1 MTVRTKAG
9 LANQIAALLADND
22 LRDITE
28 GDARSVVTDIVDSMA
43 LESALTPGAVGSGM
57 PTFSAGA
64 LTYDGA
70 ANEIT
75 GDLTNFAA
83 MPPLPSL
90 IVAVMPADIDR
101 QAEDLR
107 MTLNLRDFALQNVAG
122 DPVRARDLTPG
133 CAHLILRSSAGYR
146 LLDPLGLRPQDWPFV
161 SGAATYVPGQPPLT
175 EAQADA
181 FSVSTANSDFSTPAG
196 FDVTTDFWYIGV
208 PVSNIP
214 PMARFVFL
222 PGETTTFGS
231 VRTSDPAD
239 DLPLWSNPEYMGM
252 PFAWRYM
259 SGIPTRPVSLR
270 LLYDYANY

>member
-9 LANQIAALLADND
+9 LASQIATLLADND
-22 LRDITE
+22 LRDISE
-28 GDARSVVTDIVDSMA
+28 ADARSVVTDVVDSMA

-90 IVAVMPADIDR
+90 IVAIMPADIDR

-146 LLDPLGLRPQDWPFV
+146 LLDPLGPRPQDFTLAVGWV
-161 SGAATYVPGQPPLT
+161 HLSQTPPL
-175 EAQADA
+175 QAEIDA
-181 FSVSTANSDFSTPAG
+181 MLSLDVARFGLDDLNDSAHPAAPNTR
-196 FDVTTDFWYIGV
+196 DYLWMGV
-208 PVSNIP
+208 PPDAPDILALSPVGGRDWPISPIDTTVLGD
-214 PMARFVFL
+214 PMFDGVQYRWW
-222 PGETTTFGS
+222 
-231 VRTSDPAD
+231 RTDSTV
-239 DLPLWSNPEYMGM
+239 DLNSEQDLVV
-252 PFAWRYM
+252 
-259 SGIPTRPVSLR
+259 I
-270 LLYDYANY
+270 YAPYS

>member
-9 LANQIAALLADND
+9 LASQIAALLADND

-43 LESALTPGAVGSGM
+43 LESALTPGAAGSGM

-90 IVAVMPADIDR
+90 IVAIMPADIDR

-107 MTLNLRDFALQNVAG
+107 MTLNLRDFALLSVLG
-122 DPVRARDLTPG
+122 DPVAARDLTPG
-133 CAHLILRSSAGYR
+133 CAHLILRASTGYR
-146 LLDPLGLRPQDWPFV
+146 LLDPLGVRPQDWV
-161 SGAATYVPGQPPLT
+161 IRSAWSDGDRVLT
-175 EAQADA
+175 EAEIAAGTAGTAGDTGLTVADS
-181 FSVSTANSDFSTPAG
+181 SVQNA
-196 FDVTTDFWYIGV
+196 YIGFGV
-208 PVSNIP
+208 PD
-214 PMARFVFL
+214 
-222 PGETTTFGS
+222 TTPDITRIFYFNS
-231 VRTSDPAD
+231 SRTHLFQRVAGTVNDPNGA
-239 DLPLWSNPEYMGM
+239 PYKW
-252 PFAWRYM
+252 W
-259 SGIPTRPVSLR
+259 VSLGLQNSSFLSGDR
-270 LLYDYANY
+270 AVITQ

>member
-9 LANQIAALLADND
+9 LASQIAALLADND

-90 IVAVMPADIDR
+90 IVAIMPADIDR

-107 MTLNLRDFALQNVAG
+107 MTLNLRDFALQNVKG

-146 LLDPLGLRPQDWPFV
+146 LLDTLGPRPQDFDIVVARVPTATATLADLQAMRFLD
-161 SGAATYVPGQPPLT
+161 AAVQFPTNEVVVATGCCRRQQP
-175 EAQADA
+175 
-181 FSVSTANSDFSTPAG
+181 VVRRAG
-196 FDVTTDFWYIGV
+196 GRARHRYRCAGYPVGRNDVHYNTTVD
-208 PVSNIP
+208 
-214 PMARFVFL
+214 
-222 PGETTTFGS
+222 
-231 VRTSDPAD
+231 TS
-239 DLPLWSNPEYMGM
+239 
-252 PFAWRYM
+252 
-259 SGIPTRPVSLR
+259 IQ
-270 LLYDYANY
+270 